1 MVRKGH
7 WVHGRRSAR
16 AAKDGDD
23 FVHGRQ
29 RGVIK
34 VPKGHGLVGG
44 LASSQRK
51 EAKQLSDL
59 GGSRLTWLVAT
70 NPKKKGASS
79 YKRFQK
85 YRGAKTIG
93 AFMKAGGTSKDLL
106 EDISHGYVKVHT
118 AVQSKDYTVVKVAC
132 LGDSNTTG
140 SGLRKRSYPHR
151 LQQSLNVKFLRYGR
165 ISSAVLVRG
174 FGVSGAHAAPG
185 KNHYG
190 STKKFSQALA
200 WKGNIYVIML
210 GTNDAHQ
217 AQGSPSE
224 VSQSLEALVNK
235 LRAKC
240 PHCAPVLVLP
250 PGCNSE
256 RCVQNMED
264 TVHPG
269 IRSLGKKLGVTGVDP
284 EITKTN
290 ARLYLREDKIHLSQG
305 GAQKTANKLAQTI
318 MKMLRF

>member
-1 MVRKGH
+1 MGGQGKEEKHLCDRMGLTP
-7 WVHGRRSAR
+7 VH
-16 AAKDGDD
+16 
-23 FVHGRQ
+23 
-29 RGVIK
+29 
-34 VPKGHGLVGG
+34 
-44 LASSQRK
+44 
-51 EAKQLSDL
+51 
-59 GGSRLTWLVAT
+59 GSRLTWLVAT
-70 NPKKKGASS
+70 NPKKKGTLS

-85 YRGAKTIG
+85 YRGARTIG
-93 AFMKAGGTSKDLL
+93 AFTKAGGTIKDLKS
-106 EDISHGYVKVHT
+106 DVSHGYVKVHT
-118 AVQSKDYTVVKVAC
+118 AVQSKEDTVVKVAC

-140 SGLRKRSYPHR
+140 SGLRNNSYPHR
-151 LQQSLNVKFLRYGR
+151 LQHALNLKLFDRNNRALG
-165 ISSAVLVRG
+165 ILVRG

-200 WKGNIYVIML
+200 WNGNIYVIML

-224 VSQSLEALVNK
+224 VSQSLEALVKK

-240 PHCAPVLVLP
+240 PRCAPVLVLP

-269 IRSLGKKLGVTGVDP
+269 IRSLGKKLGLTVVDP

-290 ARLYLREDKIHLSQG
+290 TRLYLREDKIHLSQG
-305 GAQKTANKLAQTI
+305 GAQKIANKVAQTI
-318 MKMLRF
+318 MTMLRF